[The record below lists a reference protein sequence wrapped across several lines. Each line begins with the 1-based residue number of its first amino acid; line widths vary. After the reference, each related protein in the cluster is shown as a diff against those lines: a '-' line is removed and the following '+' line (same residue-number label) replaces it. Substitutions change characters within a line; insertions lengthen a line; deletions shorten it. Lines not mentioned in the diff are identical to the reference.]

1 MRTLL
6 ILLALAGT
14 AALPHGEAVLAAS
27 DQDAA
32 RDATSAGRIKP
43 LQQILATV
51 GREVPGRVVDVQ
63 LDERGSPWTY
73 RIKVIN
79 EAGNVVTVNVN
90 AETGRIMSV
99 KGRR

>member
-6 ILLALAGT
+6 ILLALAGAVT
-14 AALPHGEAVLAAS
+14 VLQVPAAFAAS

-32 RDATSAGRIKP
+32 RDATRTGRIKP
-43 LQQILATV
+43 LQQILSAV

-63 LDERGSPWTY
+63 LDERTWTY

-79 EAGNVVTVNVN
+79 EAGNVVNVTVN
-90 AETGRIMSV
+90 AETGRIQSV

>member
-6 ILLALAGT
+6 ILLALAGPAT
-14 AALPHGEAVLAAS
+14 VHQAPEAIAAS

-32 RDATSAGRIKP
+32 RDATRTGQIKP
-43 LQQILATV
+43 LQQILSTV

-63 LDERGSPWTY
+63 LDKGTSPWTY

-79 EAGNVVTVNVN
+79 EAGNVVNVTVN
-90 AETGRIMSV
+90 AESGRIQSV
-99 KGRR
+99 RGRR

>member
-6 ILLALAGT
+6 ILLALAGPVT
-14 AALPHGEAVLAAS
+14 VPQVPEVLAAS

-32 RDATSAGRIKP
+32 RDATRTGRIKP
-43 LQQILATV
+43 LQQILSTV

-63 LDERGSPWTY
+63 LDKGTSPWTY

-79 EAGNVVTVNVN
+79 EAGNVVNVTVN
-90 AETGRIMSV
+90 AETGRIQSV
-99 KGRR
+99 RGRR

>member
-6 ILLALAGT
+6 ILLALIGAT
-14 AALPHGEAVLAAS
+14 ALPPGATSVAAS

-32 RDATSAGRIKP
+32 RDATTTGRIKP
-43 LQQILATV
+43 LPQILATV

-63 LDERGSPWTY
+63 LNERSTPWTY

-79 EAGNVVTVNVN
+79 RSGNVVNVIVN
-90 AETGRIMSV
+90 AETGRIVSV
-99 KGRR
+99 RGRR

>member
-6 ILLALAGT
+6 ILLALAGP
-14 AALPHGEAVLAAS
+14 ALFLPDPATFAAS

-32 RDATSAGRIKP
+32 RDATRTGRIKP
-43 LQQILATV
+43 LQQILSTV

-63 LDERGSPWTY
+63 LDESTSPWTY

-79 EAGNVVTVNVN
+79 DAGNVVNVNVN
-90 AETGRIMSV
+90 AETGRIQSV